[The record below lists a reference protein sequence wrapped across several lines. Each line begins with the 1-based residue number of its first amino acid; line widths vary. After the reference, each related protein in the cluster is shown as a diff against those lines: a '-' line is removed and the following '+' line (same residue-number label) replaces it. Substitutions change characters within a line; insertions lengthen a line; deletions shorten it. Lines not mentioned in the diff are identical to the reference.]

1 MAAVVRAGAM
11 LSTGRHTF
19 DVRVLSNVQLAIGR
33 SGRVRCSL
41 ERVNHKLEAFEFENG
56 VHVVFMEQ
64 SHGRQCLVEPPHSR
78 HVGNEYNGAWLGQ
91 K

>member
-1 MAAVVRAGAM
+1 MAYASRAGAQTKCIPYLVVAPVSCKCWLGRI
-11 LSTGRHTF
+11 LSDLQYVPLGI
-19 DVRVLSNVQLAIGR
+19 VSIA
-33 SGRVRCSL
+33 
-41 ERVNHKLEAFEFENG
+41 EAFEFENG